1 MRMRI
6 SNSLTN
12 PSNLRKLDEFIIINF
27 NFSSKFFY
35 KIQLKRKENQD
46 DFVPVPNTLFWIDIL
61 IFYIIIIRI
70 MYNPHKLNDNK
81 S

>member
-35 KIQLKRKENQD
+35 QIQLKRKENQD